1 MRQLWTETGRLAVIT
16 NKADNWEMR
25 NIVNGYEDIINKSRP
40 VNNRHKR
47 MSNYERA
54 AQFSPFAALTGLGAA
69 ISETARLT
77 ESTHH
82 LSLCLIPIHK
92 TL

>member
-1 MRQLWTETGRLAVIT
+1 
-16 NKADNWEMR
+16 MR

-54 AQFSPFAALTGLGAA
+54 AQFSPFAALTGLEQLYQKQQGLQM
-69 ISETARLT
+69 R
-77 ESTHH
+77 
-82 LSLCLIPIHK
+82 K
-92 TL
+92 